1 MTTLPPERTSAAPL
15 ESHQAR
21 QIAESFGVD
30 ADRYD
35 RTRPRYPQG
44 LVDRIVATSPGRS
57 VLDVGIGTGI
67 VARQLRDAGC
77 AVLGVE
83 ADARMAEYARRSGI
97 DVEVATFEAWDAAG
111 RMFDAVVAGQAW
123 HWVDPV
129 AGAAKAGQVLRPGG
143 RFAAFWNAGDPPDA
157 VADATTAVHR
167 RMMPAAAGYPSPP
180 SSGRDGRDTPG
191 GRGGQERRSVED
203 AYSAIRAKAK
213 EGLRTAGG
221 FDEPEEWRFDWEH
234 SYTKDEWLDQVP
246 TSGLLTRLPPAQLD
260 EVLAEI
266 GAAVDAVGGGFTVRY
281 STIVI
286 TATWQRKA

>member
-1 MTTLPPERTSAAPL
+1 MTTLPPERASSAPL

-35 RTRPRYPQG
+35 RTRPRYPQD
-44 LVDRIVATSPGRS
+44 LVDRIVATGPGRS
-57 VLDVGIGTGI
+57 VLDVGTGTGI

-83 ADARMAEYARRSGI
+83 ADARMAEYARRTGI
-97 DVEVATFEAWDAAG
+97 DVEVATFEAWDPVG
-111 RMFDAVVAGQAW
+111 RLFDAVVAGQAW

-129 AGAAKAGQVLRPGG
+129 AGAAKAAQVLRPGG
-143 RFAAFWNAGDPPDA
+143 RFAAFWNAGDPPPA
-157 VADATTAVHR
+157 LADATAAVHR

-180 SSGRDGRDTPG
+180 ASDRNAADN
-191 GRGGQERRSVED
+191 RGSRSVAD
-203 AYSAIRAKAK
+203 AYSAILLKAK

-221 FDEPEEWRFDWEH
+221 FDEVEEWRFDWEH

-246 TSGLLTRLPPAQLD
+246 TSGLLTRLPSAQLE

-266 GAAVDAVGGGFTVRY
+266 GAAVDAVGGGFTMRY

-286 TATWQRKA
+286 TATRQRNA

>member
-1 MTTLPPERTSAAPL
+1 MTTLPPERESSAPL

-30 ADRYD
+30 AERYD
-35 RTRPRYPQG
+35 RTRPRYPQE

-83 ADARMAEYARRSGI
+83 ADARMAEYARRTGI
-97 DVEVATFEAWDAAG
+97 DVEVATFEAWDAAD

-129 AGAAKAGQVLRPGG
+129 AGAARAARVLRPGG
-143 RFAAFWNAGDPPDA
+143 RFAAFWNAGDPPAA
-157 VADATTAVHR
+157 VADVTTAIHR
-167 RMMPAAAGYPSPP
+167 RMMPAAAGYPSP
-180 SSGRDGRDTPG
+180 SASGRNAEGNSG
-191 GRGGQERRSVED
+191 NRSVAD
-203 AYSAIRAKAK
+203 AYSAIRAKAM

-221 FDEPEEWRFDWEH
+221 FEEAEEWRFDWEH
-234 SYTKDEWLDQVP
+234 SYTKAEWLDQVP
-246 TSGLLTRLPPAQLD
+246 TSGLLTRLPSAQLD

-266 GAAVDAVGGGFTVRY
+266 GAAVDAVCGGFTMRY

-286 TATWQRKA
+286 TATRQS